1 MKVHFNSG
9 AQIEIELVQGAVSTA
24 LEKVYKH
31 LQHVP
36 LRFANWDNPFYLETV
51 SYNELVENLV
61 VAGQRVGVTVDPEQ
75 CIPFQQK
82 YLNSLHL
89 IYEKSYNGKP
99 EWLDY
104 HELIHLCEFY
114 NNGSPLKVATIDYR
128 ERAGPL
134 IKPFDN
140 ECLANLI
147 TDISPGTVYVEWSE
161 LGKIPY
167 DYWADREP
175 DSITRLC
182 ELAKPWVTFKPK
194 LRIATHQINTM
205 TNVKPNFHAWW
216 DQYKLDWCK
225 HWNLDSWSVENM
237 HGVINVGKVND
248 MDAMVELFK
257 QKQSI
262 TKVSLQ

>member
-1 MKVHFNSG
+1 MKVQFSSG
-9 AQIEIELVQGAVSTA
+9 VQIEITLTQGPVSKA

-36 LRFANWDNPFYLETV
+36 LRFASWDNPFYLKTV
-51 SYNELVENLV
+51 SYDELVENLV
-61 VAGQRVGVTVDPEQ
+61 VAGQRVGVVVDPLQ

-82 YLNSLHL
+82 YLNSLHS

-104 HELIHLCEFY
+104 HELIHLCEFH
-114 NNGSPLKVATIDYR
+114 NGGSPLKVATIDYR

-134 IKPFDN
+134 TKPFDN
-140 ECLANLI
+140 EYLTDLI

-167 DYWADREP
+167 DYWADGEP
-175 DSITRLC
+175 DDITRLC

-194 LRIATHQINTM
+194 LRIATHHINTIA
-205 TNVKPNFHAWW
+205 NVDPNFHAWW
-216 DQYKLDWCK
+216 DRYKLDWCK
-225 HWNLDSWSVENM
+225 HWNLPNWSVENM

-257 QKQSI
+257 QKQTI